1 MFRFRTAYI
10 ISFLTGFCLLLI
22 YAFESY
28 YPNFM
33 WVFANGFPPFLSGI
47 VAFASIMA
55 LKRYWAGPGS
65 KLAQP
70 WICFAV
76 GLGFWFLGELTW
88 GIYSLVLNVDI
99 PYPSLADA
107 FWLIGYIPLLLAL
120 ALYLLL
126 MRPAISVKVF
136 VVALAIV
143 LALGAVFSTFVLI
156 PAVTEE
162 AETLAKL
169 IDIAYPLLDLIML
182 VLSAMCFMIFAESRL
197 ETTWL
202 LLNAGFIMFALGD
215 SIFSYTTAQG
225 LYYEGH
231 SLELFFHLGDLM
243 LALAFYIHIK
253 SL

>member
-28 YPNFM
+28 YPNLM
-33 WVFANGFPPFLSGI
+33 WIFANCFPPVLSGA
-47 VAFASIMA
+47 VAFTSVIA

-76 GLGFWFLGELTW
+76 GLGFWFFGELTW

-120 ALYLLL
+120 VLYLLL
-126 MRPAISVKVF
+126 MRPAISMKVF
-136 VVALAIV
+136 VTAFAIV
-143 LALGAVFSTFVLI
+143 LVIGAVFSTLVLV

-162 AETLAKL
+162 AETLVKL

-182 VLSAMCFMIFAESRL
+182 ALSTMGLMIFAKSKL

-202 LLNAGFIMFALGD
+202 LLNAGFIMFVLGD
-215 SIFSYTTAQG
+215 SMFSYATANG
-225 LYYEGH
+225 LYYDGH
-231 SLELFFHLGDLM
+231 PLELFFHLGDL
-243 LALAFYIHIK
+243 LLILAFYVHIK

>member
-1 MFRFRTAYI
+1 
-10 ISFLTGFCLLLI
+10 
-22 YAFESY
+22 
-28 YPNFM
+28 
-33 WVFANGFPPFLSGI
+33 
-47 VAFASIMA
+47 
-55 LKRYWAGPGS
+55 
-65 KLAQP
+65 
-70 WICFAV
+70 
-76 GLGFWFLGELTW
+76 
-88 GIYSLVLNVDI
+88 
-99 PYPSLADA
+99 LADA

-225 LYYEGH
+225 SYYDGH
-231 SLELFFHLGDLM
+231 PLELFFHLGDLL

>member
-1 MFRFRTAYI
+1 
-10 ISFLTGFCLLLI
+10 
-22 YAFESY
+22 
-28 YPNFM
+28 
-33 WVFANGFPPFLSGI
+33 
-47 VAFASIMA
+47 
-55 LKRYWAGPGS
+55 
-65 KLAQP
+65 
-70 WICFAV
+70 
-76 GLGFWFLGELTW
+76 
-88 GIYSLVLNVDI
+88 
-99 PYPSLADA
+99 
-107 FWLIGYIPLLLAL
+107 
-120 ALYLLL
+120 
-126 MRPAISVKVF
+126 
-136 VVALAIV
+136 
-143 LALGAVFSTFVLI
+143 LGAVFSTFVLI

-182 VLSAMCFMIFAESRL
+182 VLSAMCFMIFAESKL

-231 SLELFFHLGDLM
+231 SLELFFHLGDLL

>member
-1 MFRFRTAYI
+1 
-10 ISFLTGFCLLLI
+10 
-22 YAFESY
+22 
-28 YPNFM
+28 M
-33 WVFANGFPPFLSGI
+33 WIFASGFPPVLSGAVVFTSVI
-47 VAFASIMA
+47 A

-76 GLGFWFLGELTW
+76 GLGFWSLGELTW

-120 ALYLLL
+120 VLYLLL
-126 MRPAISVKVF
+126 MRPAISMKVF
-136 VVALAIV
+136 VTAFAIV
-143 LALGAVFSTFVLI
+143 LVIGAVFSTLVLV

-162 AETLAKL
+162 AETLVKL

-182 VLSAMCFMIFAESRL
+182 ALSTMGLMIFAKSKL

-202 LLNAGFIMFALGD
+202 LLNAGFIMFVLGD
-215 SIFSYTTAQG
+215 SMFSYTTAQG
-225 LYYEGH
+225 LYYDGH
-231 SLELFFHLGDLM
+231 PLELFFHMGDLL
-243 LALAFYIHIK
+243 LALAFYVHIK